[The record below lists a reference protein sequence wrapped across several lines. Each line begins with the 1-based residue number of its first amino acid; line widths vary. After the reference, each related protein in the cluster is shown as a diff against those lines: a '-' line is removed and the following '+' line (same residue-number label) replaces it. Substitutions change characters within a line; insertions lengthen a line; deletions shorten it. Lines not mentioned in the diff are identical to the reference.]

1 MLQGEPVAAMGAR
14 TAVAARVARMGV
26 VMGVAVWAAAR
37 EAAGSVMVNMVAGV
51 EEEALRVAWQGQA
64 TRAAEARVA
73 ASMAAAMRGVG
84 SPVAVVRAQRPGEP

>member
-37 EAAGSVMVNMVAGV
+37 EAAGSAVVMVVAGV

-73 ASMAAAMRGVG
+73 ASMAAAAR
-84 SPVAVVRAQRPGEP
+84 AAAARAAAARAQRPGEP